1 MRIIHGKKINQRKRF
16 GGNVGRRMNVDGGG
30 KHGGPT
36 NALLKGVSEWM
47 SRRRRE
53 RTAKTAEIVRESPI
67 SLPRATFPPSSFIL
81 LLGGDGEK
89 EKQNRRTGCWLE
101 VNSCGFVMMLNIYPP
116 TSFAPRISS
125 SSPSKFVLA
134 SWISSTLL
142 CVCVTRERMDG
153 RADADVL
160 LHFHPPSLSPWPL
173 LSSPLLFSHFPSVLI
188 LSPYMDGM
196 A

>member
-1 MRIIHGKKINQRKRF
+1 
-16 GGNVGRRMNVDGGG
+16 
-30 KHGGPT
+30 
-36 NALLKGVSEWM
+36 M
-47 SRRRRE
+47 SRRERERE
-53 RTAKTAEIVRESPI
+53 RTAKTAKIVRESPI
-67 SLPRATFPPSSFIL
+67 TLARATFPPSSFIL
-81 LLGGDGEK
+81 LLGGDGEKK

-101 VNSCGFVMMLNIYPP
+101 VNSCGFVVMPNIYPP

-125 SSPSKFVLA
+125 SSPGKFVLA

-160 LHFHPPSLSPWPL
+160 LHFHPPSLPLSLASPL
-173 LSSPLLFSHFPSVLI
+173 LSSHFPSVLI